1 MRLIEP
7 EAFFETYAQYDLII
21 DARSPSEFAT
31 SHFPTAH
38 NFFALDDTQRHEVG
52 CVYKQESKF
61 RAKALGAGYICA
73 NVSTHL
79 ASIYTRVPPGGK
91 IALYC
96 ARGGLRS
103 ASFGLI
109 LDQIGYRVDRVK
121 NGYKGIRNVIVAL
134 LEEPTLPP
142 FITLF
147 GNTGCGKTELL
158 QHLSPVI
165 DLEAL
170 AEHKG
175 SVFGRQ
181 THTQPSTKM
190 FQNLLACAIKD
201 VEKAPFCFIEGESKR
216 IGKLMLPSSLYHAMY
231 QGKKV
236 RITAP
241 LKDRIARI
249 KKEYEAIDAPFFYY
263 ALDKISR
270 FISKE
275 TKRTLCEAFD
285 KGDLDT
291 VVSLLLTEYY
301 DKIYKY
307 HHETIA
313 LENDSTCI
321 EKLHTI
327 GRAKWATSLCTV
339 SKRAALI

>member
-38 NFFALDDTQRHEVG
+38 NLFALDDAQRHEVG

-61 RAKALGAGYICA
+61 YAKVLGAGYICT
-73 NVSTHL
+73 NVSSHL
-79 ASIYTRVPPGGK
+79 SFVHAHVPPGGK

-109 LDQIGYRVDRVK
+109 LDQIGYRVDRIK
-121 NGYKGIRNVIVAL
+121 NGYKGLRNVVVTL
-134 LEEPTLPP
+134 LENPVLPP

-158 QHLSPVI
+158 QGLSPAI

-170 AEHKG
+170 AHHKG
-175 SVFGRQ
+175 SVFGS
-181 THTQPSTKM
+181 HTQGQPSTKM
-190 FQNLLACAIKD
+190 FQNLLACALKG

-216 IGKLMLPSSLYHAMY
+216 IGKLMLPSPLYHAMY
-231 QGKKV
+231 QGKKI
-236 RITAP
+236 RISAP
-241 LKDRIARI
+241 LEERVARI
-249 KKEYEAIDAPFFYY
+249 KKEYETIDAPFFYH
-263 ALDKISR
+263 ALGKISR

-275 TKRTLCEAFD
+275 TKQALSQAFD
-285 KGDLDT
+285 RGDLDAT
-291 VVSLLLTEYY
+291 IALLLVEYY
-301 DKIYKY
+301 DKTYKH
-307 HHETIA
+307 HHEA
-313 LENDSTCI
+313 LTLVNDEACV
-321 EKLHTI
+321 EKLLAI
-327 GRAKWATSLCTV
+327 
-339 SKRAALI
+339 SKE

>member
-38 NFFALDDTQRHEVG
+38 NLFALDDAQRHEVG

-61 RAKALGAGYICA
+61 YAKVLGAGYICA
-73 NVSTHL
+73 NVSSHL
-79 ASIYTRVPPGGK
+79 SYVHAHVPPGGK

-109 LDQIGYRVDRVK
+109 LDQIGYRVDRIK
-121 NGYKGIRNVIVAL
+121 HGYKGVRNVVVNL
-134 LEEPTLPP
+134 LETPVLPP

-158 QHLSPVI
+158 HDLSPMI
-165 DLEAL
+165 DLEGL
-170 AEHKG
+170 AGHKG
-175 SVFGRQ
+175 SVFGGQ
-181 THTQPSTKM
+181 PQTQPSTKM
-190 FQNLLACAIKD
+190 FQNLLACALKR
-201 VEKAPFCFIEGESKR
+201 VENAPFCFIEGESKR
-216 IGKLMLPSSLYHAMY
+216 IGKLMLPSSLYRAMY
-231 QGKKV
+231 QGKKI

-241 LKDRIARI
+241 LDERVARI
-249 KKEYEAIDAPFFYY
+249 KKEYEAIDAPFFYH

-275 TKRTLCEAFD
+275 TKQALCIAFEA
-285 KGDLDT
+285 GDLDT
-291 VVSLLLTEYY
+291 TIALLLVEYY
-301 DKIYKY
+301 DKTYKH
-307 HHETIA
+307 HHEAIT
-313 LENDSTCI
+313 LVNDAPCK
-321 EKLHTI
+321 EKLMAI
-327 GRAKWATSLCTV
+327 
-339 SKRAALI
+339 SKE